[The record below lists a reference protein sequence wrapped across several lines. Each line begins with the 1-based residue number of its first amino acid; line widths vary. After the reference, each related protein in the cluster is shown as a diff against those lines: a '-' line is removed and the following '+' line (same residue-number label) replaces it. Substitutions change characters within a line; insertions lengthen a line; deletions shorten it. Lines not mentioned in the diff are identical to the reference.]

1 MTGTVA
7 GTADVLGSAP
17 QAAPSAGDYTVDGL
31 LYCGK
36 CRTPRQLVL
45 TNPLTGETSKVS
57 CTCRC
62 EQEEAARLE
71 AEFEE
76 RQRRRRA
83 DEARAACFGS
93 RAYAGFRFS
102 QDDGQTPE
110 LRRRMEGYVRHFPE
124 MAAAGHGLLLFGDVG
139 TGKTFYTACVANE
152 LVDRG
157 YSVLMTDFPSLV
169 AKLQR
174 RSFDRDDPLPQL
186 LGYDLLV
193 IDDLGVERGTEYM
206 QEQVY
211 SIVDSRYRA
220 SKPMVVSTNLT
231 AEQLKAPQTVMEAR
245 IYDRLLERCLPVR
258 VTAPNR
264 RKRLADYSA
273 MDAIINS

>member
-1 MTGTVA
+1 MDVKAAVADLAGTVPGPVA
-7 GTADVLGSAP
+7 AD
-17 QAAPSAGDYTVDGL
+17 GDFTVDGL
-31 LYCGK
+31 LHCGK
-36 CRTPRQLVL
+36 CRTPKQLVL

-62 EQEEAARLE
+62 EQEEAARLQ

-93 RAYAGFRFS
+93 RAYADCRFS

-124 MAAAGHGLLLFGDVG
+124 MASSGHGLLLFGDVG
-139 TGKTFYTACVANE
+139 TGKTFYTACIANE

-157 YSVLMTDFPSLV
+157 FSVLMTDFPGLV

-174 RSFDRDDPLPQL
+174 MAFDKDDPLPRL

-220 SKPMVVSTNLT
+220 GKPMVVSTNLT
-231 AEQLKAPQTVMEAR
+231 AEQLKHPQSVMEAR
-245 IYDRLLERCLPVR
+245 IYDRILERCLPVR

-264 RKRLADYSA
+264 RKRKADYSA
-273 MDAIINS
+273 MEALIDS

>member
-1 MTGTVA
+1 MDVKAAFADLA
-7 GTADVLGSAP
+7 G
-17 QAAPSAGDYTVDGL
+17 AAPGPVATGGDFTVDGL
-31 LYCGK
+31 LHCGK
-36 CRTPRQLVL
+36 CRTPKQLVL

-62 EQEEAARLE
+62 EQEEAARLQ

-93 RAYAGFRFS
+93 RAYADFRFS

-124 MAAAGHGLLLFGDVG
+124 LASSGQGLLLFGDVG
-139 TGKTFYTACVANE
+139 TGKTFYTACIANE

-157 YSVLMTDFPSLV
+157 FSVLMTDFPGLV

-174 RSFDRDDPLPQL
+174 MAFDRDDPLPRL

-220 SKPMVVSTNLT
+220 GKPMVVSTNLT
-231 AEQLKAPQTVMEAR
+231 AEQLKHPQSVMEAR
-245 IYDRLLERCLPVR
+245 IYDRVLERCLPVR
-258 VTAPNR
+258 VEAPNR
-264 RKRLADYSA
+264 RKRKAGYSA
-273 MDAIINS
+273 MAALIDS